1 MAAMHSFHFLKPYS
15 YFPITPSSLSPKY
28 PYYFP
33 QIPLRK
39 FSSSTPLIFCSKS
52 EPILQDSKES
62 SASIV
67 GDLLD
72 YLNESWTHFHATA
85 EAKRQLI
92 AAGFHLLKENDA
104 WDLKPAKGDTFTGN
118 MSSLVAFA
126 IGQKY
131 KAGSGFHVIAAHTD
145 SPCLKL
151 KLKFCEVELLTL
163 TYGGGLWHTWSD
175 RDLSVAGRVI
185 LKASDGSFIH
195 KLVKVKRP
203 LLRVPTLAIHLD
215 RFCQMNWVAA
225 LMRSR
230 VSIIVLLKALVG
242 SCEFHGDLAS
252 EHAIR
257 MVALFDNEEV
267 GSIRYKGAGAPTM
280 FQAMRRIVDCLSQEY
295 VRENAFE
302 RAIRQS
308 MRYAARV
315 GFYLCLASIRVGAAG
330 SDDILLKR
338 FSVQRYIS
346 NYTRGFNRIYD
357 IGIKRVCRSL
367 ASTMVLSLLP
377 VPVTTLDLAWKLE
390 PYTLLLYL

>member
-15 YFPITPSSLSPKY
+15 CSPITPSSLSPKY

-39 FSSSTPLIFCSKS
+39 FSSSTPPPLIFCSKS

-72 YLNESWTHFHATA
+72 YLNESWTHFHATV

-104 WDLKPAKGDTFTGN
+104 WDLKPGGRYFFTRN

-131 KAGSGFHVIAAHTD
+131 NAGSGFHVIAAHTD

-151 KLKFCEVELLTL
+151 KPKSASLKSGYHMVNVQ
-163 TYGGGLWHTWSD
+163 TYGGGLWHTWFD

-185 LKASDGSFIH
+185 LKASDGVDEITSVELNVCDTQPSCLVGVNDEFIFSGR
-195 KLVKVKRP
+195 LDN
-203 LLRVPTLAIHLD
+203 LASSY
-215 RFCQMNWVAA
+215 CA
-225 LMRSR
+225 
-230 VSIIVLLKALVG
+230 LKALVG
-242 SCEFHGDLAS
+242 SCEFPGDLAS

-267 GSIRYKGAGAPTM
+267 GLDSVQGAGAPTM

-308 MRYAARV
+308 MRFIFA
-315 GFYLCLASIRVGAAG
+315 FE
-330 SDDILLKR
+330 
-338 FSVQRYIS
+338 
-346 NYTRGFNRIYD
+346 
-357 IGIKRVCRSL
+357 L
-367 ASTMVLSLLP
+367 ASTFVWRLFE
-377 VPVTTLDLAWKLE
+377 VGVTGSMI
-390 PYTLLLYL
+390 YY